1 MSVSE
6 VPNEREGGSETGVFQ
21 PFLAFPRMALA
32 LRGFPTSVIP
42 PARTRQKG
50 RLMGRFADHPMAAWC
65 LGAIAL
71 LIAALGAKPYA
82 GSWND
87 GSRLAAVESLL
98 DRGTLAIDDSAFC
111 KTPQHLLDSGHLP
124 YSPDR
129 ADLLE
134 YGTYDKLFV
143 RGHFH
148 SDKPAVVSILM
159 AGMYR
164 PLMWLGVPSPGERP
178 DIFCYLMTL
187 LTSGLSYAVAV
198 GCLWTLGRQVGLE
211 PRWRLLWLAAFALST
226 YAPTYTQHV
235 NSHAMQLGIVA
246 LMCVLLNREAASG
259 QMFALGTLAGLGFNL
274 DFGSGPP
281 LVAFTFAF
289 VLWQTRRFRSVL
301 AFSSAVLPWVIA
313 GIGINYAIGGVW
325 KPINMYPEH
334 FQFPGTPFTGENLTG
349 FFRHEPLN
357 QFLYAAGM
365 LFGKQGFLNH
375 NMPLLLCVVA
385 GWSVLRGSKT
395 PHPQPLS
402 PAGRG
407 EESCAG
413 LLMLLIWCG
422 ATWLMYAVLSNNMG
436 GGCCSVRWFVP
447 FLAPGFWLLALI
459 LRDRPERRSE
469 FLVLAVGGA
478 VLASLMWWK
487 GPWTMRMV
495 PFLWPIVG
503 VTLIAWGVVAASRR
517 RTPSQT
523 QILVPLRR
531 SLAA

>member
-1 MSVSE
+1 
-6 VPNEREGGSETGVFQ
+6 
-21 PFLAFPRMALA
+21 
-32 LRGFPTSVIP
+32 
-42 PARTRQKG
+42 
-50 RLMGRFADHPMAAWC
+50 MGRFADHPAAAWC
-65 LGAIAL
+65 LGAIAF

-98 DRGTLAIDDSAFC
+98 DRGTLAIDDSVFC

-159 AGMYR
+159 AGIYR
-164 PLMWLGVPSPGERP
+164 PLMWLGVPGPGERP

-198 GCLWTLGRQVGLE
+198 GCLWALGRRIGLE
-211 PRWRLLWLAAFALST
+211 PRWRLLWLATFALST

-235 NSHAMQLGIVA
+235 NSHAMQLGVVA
-246 LMCVLLNREAASG
+246 AMCLILNRENASG
-259 QMFALGTLAGLGFNL
+259 SGGTVHPNGDLSRAPAGSTVPPKIEAMLALGTLAGLGFNL

-289 VLWQTRRFRSVL
+289 VLWKTRSFRSVL
-301 AFSSAVLPWVIA
+301 AFSLAVLPWVAA
-313 GIGINYAIGGVW
+313 GIGINYAIGGLW

-334 FQFPGTPFTGENLTG
+334 FQFPGTPFTQENLTG

-375 NMPLLLCVVA
+375 NLPLLLCVVA
-385 GWSVLRGSKT
+385 GWAVLRSKT
-395 PHPQPLS
+395 
-402 PAGRG
+402 
-407 EESCAG
+407 EENRAG
-413 LLMLLIWCG
+413 LLMLLGWCG

-447 FLAPGFWLLALI
+447 FLAPGFWLLAVI

-469 FLVLAVGGA
+469 FLVLAIGGA
-478 VLASLMWWK
+478 VLSSLMWWK

-503 VTLIAWGVVAASRR
+503 VTLIAWGAVAASRR

-523 QILVPLRR
+523 HIFEPQRR
-531 SLAA
+531 SVAA

>member
-1 MSVSE
+1 
-6 VPNEREGGSETGVFQ
+6 
-21 PFLAFPRMALA
+21 
-32 LRGFPTSVIP
+32 
-42 PARTRQKG
+42 
-50 RLMGRFADHPMAAWC
+50 MGRFADHPMTAWC
-65 LGAIAL
+65 LGTIAF
-71 LIAALGAKPYA
+71 LIAALGAKHYA

-98 DRGTLAIDDSAFC
+98 DRGTLAIDDSVFC

-159 AGMYR
+159 AGIYR
-164 PLMWLGVPSPGERP
+164 PLMWLGVPGPGERP

-187 LTSGLSYAVAV
+187 LTSGLSYAVTV
-198 GCLWTLGRQVGLE
+198 GCLWALGRRIGLE
-211 PRWRLLWLAAFALST
+211 PRWRLLWLATFALST

-235 NSHAMQLGIVA
+235 NSHAMQLGVVA
-246 LMCVLLNREAASG
+246 AMCLLLNRENARGSG
-259 QMFALGTLAGLGFNL
+259 GTVHPNGDLSRAPAGSTVPPRIGAMFAFGTLAGLGFNL

-289 VLWQTRRFRSVL
+289 VLWKTRSFRSVL
-301 AFSSAVLPWVIA
+301 AFSLAVLPWVAA
-313 GIGINYAIGGVW
+313 GIGINYAIGGLW

-334 FQFPGTPFTGENLTG
+334 FQFPGTPFTQENLTG

-375 NMPLLLCVVA
+375 NLPLLLCVVA
-385 GWSVLRGSKT
+385 GWSVLRSKT
-395 PHPQPLS
+395 EENR
-402 PAGRG
+402 AGV
-407 EESCAG
+407 
-413 LLMLLIWCG
+413 LMLLGWCG

-447 FLAPGFWLLALI
+447 FLAPGFWLLAKVLTE
-459 LRDRPERRSE
+459 RPEFRRD
-469 FLVLAVGGA
+469 FLVLAACGVP
-478 VLASLMWWK
+478 LAASAWVV
-487 GPWTMRMV
+487 GPWWLRNV
-495 PFLWPIVG
+495 PFYWWVFGGSLL
-503 VTLIAWGVVAASRR
+503 TWGVVRATAPRAKAEAPTLKLPAPGELPASR
-517 RTPSQT
+517 
-523 QILVPLRR
+523 
-531 SLAA
+531 AA